1 MKRNSSAVY
10 FMIYRCFLG
19 RPLGASFVCLP
30 ARMYT
35 FYLLTY
41 RARPMQANKNRRLF
55 SFERVMLYQNIEK
68 GNDVNG
74 KREPEIIMLYQNS
87 PK

>member
-1 MKRNSSAVY
+1 M
-10 FMIYRCFLG
+10 FF
-19 RPLGASFVCLP
+19 GASTGRLFCLP
-30 ARMYT
+30 ARPNVH
-35 FYLLTY
+35 LLSSY
-41 RARPMQANKNRRLF
+41 ISGPPMQANKNRRLF
-55 SFERVMLYQNIEK
+55 SFERVMLYQNSEK

>member
-1 MKRNSSAVY
+1 
-10 FMIYRCFLG
+10 
-19 RPLGASFVCLP
+19 
-30 ARMYT
+30 
-35 FYLLTY
+35 
-41 RARPMQANKNRRLF
+41 MQANKNRRLF